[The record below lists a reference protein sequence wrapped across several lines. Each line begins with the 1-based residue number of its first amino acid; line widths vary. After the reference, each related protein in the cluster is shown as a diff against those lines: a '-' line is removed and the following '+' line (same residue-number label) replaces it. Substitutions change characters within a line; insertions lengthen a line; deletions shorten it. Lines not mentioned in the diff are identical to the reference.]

1 MISWMLSIFFLPYI
15 VVPLYFLIGIRK
27 REPRHKKEYVTFDQL
42 HEHAPYELEI
52 LIMLFKTF

>member
-27 REPRHKKEYVTFDQL
+27 REAKHKKEYVKFD
-42 HEHAPYELEI
+42 HVCEHSTL
-52 LIMLFKTF
+52 